1 MSKRLMGL
9 LSYLFLAIVVVV
21 AAAAATLAPSY
32 RECARNYETRESQT
46 ETPGSN
52 DKSIGGIP
60 RNVLVI
66 VECEGEFFRR
76 NEATLTAVAV
86 IFIAFFTLALQR
98 STARLWKAGERQI
111 GVVEKAAETA
121 KLSAQAA
128 VDSERAHLFVS
139 IKASNLDRPLQN
151 ARLDDGPE
159 PSVATPVDPPCID
172 YVLSNY
178 GRTVALLKE
187 VKHAITWE
195 STEGLRSYQ
204 PGTHGPLEVIAPQTE
219 SKVISCRFRGDFT
232 SRDTRAIVTGK
243 RALLLFGQA
252 IFVDAFNHTRGVRWQ
267 CRCAGGNF
275 DLVSYQEYEPERQDR
290 GPAPD

>member
-1 MSKRLMGL
+1 MSKRLIGL
-9 LSYLFLAIVVVV
+9 LWYLLLAIVVVV
-21 AAAAATLAPSY
+21 AVASATLSPSY
-32 RECARNYETRESQT
+32 RACARNVEQQESQAET
-46 ETPGSN
+46 KASDETP
-52 DKSIGGIP
+52 IRGIP
-60 RNVLVI
+60 RNVLLVI
-66 VECEGEFFRR
+66 KCEGEFLEQ
-76 NEATLTAVAV
+76 NEATLTAIA
-86 IFIAFFTLALQR
+86 IILIAFFTLALQR
-98 STARLWKAGERQI
+98 SMARLWKAGERQ
-111 GVVEKAAETA
+111 VSVAEKAAETA

-139 IKASNLDRPLQN
+139 IKASNLDKPLQQ

-204 PGTHGPLEVIAPQTE
+204 PGAHGPLEVIAPQTE
-219 SKVISCRFRGDFT
+219 STVISCRFRGDFT

-275 DLVSYQEYEPERQDR
+275 DLVSYQEYEPDRQDR